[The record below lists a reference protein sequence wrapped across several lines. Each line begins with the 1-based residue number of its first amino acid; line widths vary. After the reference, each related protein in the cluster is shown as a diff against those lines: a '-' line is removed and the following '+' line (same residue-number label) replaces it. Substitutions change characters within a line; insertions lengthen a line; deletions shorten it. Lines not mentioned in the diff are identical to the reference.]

1 MSSLLHALAYRIQE
15 VGEELPIGQVASAA
29 DRLRSAHGLLAW
41 VTQASATAAPTP
53 SLTAAGEH
61 LDHAAG
67 AMLAAREALTGYL
80 QSIGLP
86 REAVPPPDR
95 DWKAALAPAGPRRP
109 RREPEPPTLGNF
121 WAEAVDRLTDQSR
134 TQTGTHGEDR
144 RWSPRLQPGS
154 EDDRDKGAT
163 GAPEL
168 LHRCARAALAEDRGK
183 LRRELIGAGPA
194 VGLGLS
200 AVAAAPLRYLAAEL
214 VGHPPRAEDL
224 PEVRRA
230 VFPRVRPLLPAVDEI
245 VVEELLARACH
256 APPPQVE
263 APVHPVDSA
272 VTGAVLVAALLAA
285 TDRDAD
291 ELAKVVKELAEKEKV
306 GG

>member
-41 VTQASATAAPTP
+41 VTQASATVAPTP

-95 DWKAALAPAGPRRP
+95 DWRAALAPAGPRRT
-109 RREPEPPTLGNF
+109 RREQEPPKLGNF
-121 WAEAVDRLTDQSR
+121 WAEAIDRLTDQ
-134 TQTGTHGEDR
+134 TGDQTGARG
-144 RWSPRLQPGS
+144 G
-154 EDDRDKGAT
+154 GALSS
-163 GAPEL
+163 PEL

-200 AVAAAPLRYLAAEL
+200 AVGAAPLRYLAAEL
-214 VGHPPRAEDL
+214 LGHPPQAEDL

-230 VFPRVRPLLPAVDEI
+230 ALPRVRPLLPAVDE
-245 VVEELLARACH
+245 VVVDELLARACH
-256 APPPQVE
+256 APPPTVE

-272 VTGAVLVAALLAA
+272 VTGAVLVAALLGA
-285 TDRDAD
+285 TGRNAD
-291 ELAKVVKELAEKEKV
+291 ELAMVIKELAEKEKV

>member
-41 VTQASATAAPTP
+41 VTQASATVAPTP

-86 REAVPPPDR
+86 REAVPPPDS
-95 DWKAALAPAGPRRP
+95 DWKAALAPAAPRRP

-121 WAEAVDRLTDQSR
+121 WAEAVDRLTDKSED
-134 TQTGTHGEDR
+134 QTGIHGEGR

-154 EDDRDKGAT
+154 DSDREKGALSS
-163 GAPEL
+163 PEL
-168 LHRCARAALAEDRGK
+168 LHRCARAALADDRAK

-214 VGHPPRAEDL
+214 VGHPALPEDL

-230 VFPRVRPLLPAVDEI
+230 ALPRVRPLLPAVDE
-245 VVEELLARACH
+245 VVVDELLARACH
-256 APPPQVE
+256 APPPPTE

-272 VTGAVLVAALLAA
+272 VTAAVLVAALLGA
-285 TDRDAD
+285 TGRDAE
-291 ELAKVVKELAEKEKV
+291 ELAKVIKELEEKDR
-306 GG
+306 G

>member
-1 MSSLLHALAYRIQE
+1 MSSLLHALAYRILQ

-41 VTQASATAAPTP
+41 VTQASATAAPAP
-53 SLTAAGEH
+53 SLAAAGEH

-86 REAVPPPDR
+86 REAVAPPDR
-95 DWKAALAPAGPRRP
+95 AWQAALAPAGPRRP
-109 RREPEPPTLGNF
+109 RRELEPPALGNF
-121 WAEAVDRLTDQSR
+121 WAEALDRLTGQSGHR
-134 TQTGTHGEDR
+134 
-144 RWSPRLQPGS
+144 P
-154 EDDRDKGAT
+154 DKGART
-163 GAPEL
+163 SPEL

-200 AVAAAPLRYLAAEL
+200 AVTAAPLRHLAAEL
-214 VGHPPRAEDL
+214 VSHPPRAEDL

-230 VFPRVRPLLPAVDEI
+230 TLPRVRPLLPAVDE
-245 VVEELLARACH
+245 VVVDELLARACH
-256 APPPQVE
+256 APPPDVE
-263 APVHPVDSA
+263 VPVHPVDSA
-272 VTGAVLVAALLAA
+272 VTGAVLVAALLGA
-285 TDRDAD
+285 TGRDAD
-291 ELAKVVKELAEKEKV
+291 ELARVVEELAEKEKER
-306 GG
+306 G